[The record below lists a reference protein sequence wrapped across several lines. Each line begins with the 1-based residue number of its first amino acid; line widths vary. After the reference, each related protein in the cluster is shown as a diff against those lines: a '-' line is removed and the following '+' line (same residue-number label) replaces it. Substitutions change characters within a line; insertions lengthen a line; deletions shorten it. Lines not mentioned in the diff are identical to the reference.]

1 MAAGATA
8 SRVSGRACEF
18 RYGSD
23 DFHRRRAAN
32 AGMNVGFIGVG
43 VMGAPMARNL
53 ARGGHAV
60 AVYDASARALDAF
73 RAGTCRVATS
83 AADAAIGADA
93 VITMLPDSQHVRQSL
108 LGEDGV
114 CASLAQGRLVIDMS
128 TIGASASILLGEG
141 LANRGYRSLDAP
153 VGRTPRDAENGTL
166 LVMAGGDDADVA
178 EARPLFECV
187 GDTIVHAG
195 PRGHGIKL
203 KLVNNYMAAVGAVLT
218 AEALTLANKAGLDRA
233 TTVKVLSSTTAG
245 RGQLLVNYP
254 KKVLAGDLRPG
265 FALRMAQKDVGH
277 ALDLGAELGSPLLLG
292 SIAREMF
299 ALARPWGRADE
310 DWTAMLLL
318 LEDLSRAEHL
328 PPAPPA

>member
-1 MAAGATA
+1 
-8 SRVSGRACEF
+8 V
-18 RYGSD
+18 
-23 DFHRRRAAN
+23 
-32 AGMNVGFIGVG
+32 NVAFIGVG

-73 RAGTCRVATS
+73 RGGGCRVAES
-83 AADAAIGADA
+83 AADAAHGADVA
-93 VITMLPDSQHVRQSL
+93 ITMLPDSEHVRQAL
-108 LGEDGV
+108 LGTDGV
-114 CASLAQGRLVIDMS
+114 CTTLAQGRLVVEMS
-128 TIGASASILLGEG
+128 TIAASASIVLGDD
-141 LANRGYRSLDAP
+141 LARRGYRTIDAP
-153 VGRTPRDAENGTL
+153 VGRTPRDAAAGTL
-166 LVMAGGDDADVA
+166 LIIAGGDAADIA
-178 EARPLFECV
+178 QARPLFECL

-203 KLVNNYMAAVGAVLT
+203 KLVNNYMSMVGTLLT

-245 RGQLLVNYP
+245 RGQLIVNYP
-254 KKVLAGDLRPG
+254 KKVLAGDVSADFP
-265 FALRMAQKDVGH
+265 LRMAHKDVRH
-277 ALDLGAELGSPLLLG
+277 ALTLGAELGSPLLLG
-292 SIAREMF
+292 AIAREMF

-328 PPAPPA
+328 PPTSAA